1 MPERNN
7 GSKTVNLK
15 DPNSM
20 NNILGI
26 VLRSGVVLSGAII
39 AIGTILFIANHSLD
53 DTSAYLAYNPGLI
66 PHGNF
71 PISLASIATGL
82 GSLDPFSVIELGF
95 LVLLATPVARVALS
109 LFLFAAE
116 KDRMYVYLTAAVL
129 VILLFSMLAT
139 PLIPLFNG

>member
-1 MPERNN
+1 ME
-7 GSKTVNLK
+7 SKTVNLK

-20 NNILGI
+20 NKLLGV
-26 VLRSGVVLSGAII
+26 VLRFGVVLSGAIV
-39 AIGTILFIANHSLD
+39 AIGTILFVANHSLD
-53 DTSAYLAYNPGLI
+53 DTSAYLAYNPALI

-71 PISLASIATGL
+71 PVSLTSITIGL
-82 GSLDPFSVIELGF
+82 GSLDPFSVIALGF

-116 KDRMYVYLTAAVL
+116 KDRLYVYLTAAVL
-129 VILLFSMLAT
+129 AILLFSMLAT

>member
-1 MPERNN
+1 M
-7 GSKTVNLK
+7 NLK
-15 DPNSM
+15 DPSSM

-26 VLRSGVVLSGAII
+26 ALRSGVILSGVII
-39 AIGTILFIANHSLD
+39 AVGTILFVANHSLD

-71 PISLASIATGL
+71 PVSLTGIAIGL

-109 LFLFAAE
+109 LLLFAAE

-129 VILLFSMLAT
+129 AILLFSLLAT

>member
-1 MPERNN
+1 
-7 GSKTVNLK
+7 
-15 DPNSM
+15 M

-26 VLRSGVVLSGAII
+26 VLRSGVVLSGIII
-39 AIGTILFIANHSLD
+39 AIGTALFVASHSLD
-53 DTSAYLAYNPGLI
+53 DTSTYLAYNPSLI

-71 PISLASIATGL
+71 PVSLTGIATGL
-82 GSLDPFSVIELGF
+82 GSLDPFSIIELGF

-116 KDRMYVYLTAAVL
+116 KDMMYVYLTAAVL
-129 VILLFSMLAT
+129 AILLFSILAT

>member
-1 MPERNN
+1 M
-7 GSKTVNLK
+7 NLR

-20 NNILGI
+20 NRILGI
-26 VLRSGVVLSGAII
+26 VLRTGVVLSGVII
-39 AIGTILFIANHSLD
+39 AIGTVLFLTNHYLD

-66 PHGNF
+66 PHGSF
-71 PISLASIATGL
+71 PVSLSSISSGL
-82 GSLDPFSVIELGF
+82 TSLDPPSLIQLGF

-116 KDRMYVYLTAAVL
+116 KDRRFVYLTAAVL
-129 VILLFSMLAT
+129 AILLFSMLAT

>member
-1 MPERNN
+1 ME
-7 GSKTVNLK
+7 SKTVNLK

-20 NNILGI
+20 NKILGT
-26 VLRSGVVLSGAII
+26 VLRSGVILSGAII
-39 AIGTILFIANHSLD
+39 TIGMILFIANHSLD

-71 PISLASIATGL
+71 PVSLTGIVTGL
-82 GSLDPFSVIELGF
+82 GSFDPFSVIELGF
-95 LVLLATPVARVALS
+95 LVLLATPVARVTLS

-139 PLIPLFNG
+139 PWIPLFNG

>member
-1 MPERNN
+1 MM
-7 GSKTVNLK
+7 NLK

-20 NNILGI
+20 NKILGI
-26 VLRSGVVLSGAII
+26 VLRSGVILSGAII
-39 AIGTILFIANHSLD
+39 AIGTALFLANHSLD

-71 PISLASIATGL
+71 PASLTSIGSGL
-82 GSLDPFSVIELGF
+82 ASLDPSSIIQLGF

-109 LFLFAAE
+109 LFLFVAE
-116 KDRMYVYLTAAVL
+116 KNRLYVYLTAAVL
-129 VILLFSMLAT
+129 AILLFSMLAT

>member
-1 MPERNN
+1 
-7 GSKTVNLK
+7 
-15 DPNSM
+15 M
-20 NNILGI
+20 NNILGR
-26 VLRSGVVLSGAII
+26 VLRSGVVLSGVII
-39 AIGTILFIANHSLD
+39 AIGTALFIAGHSLS
-53 DTSAYLAYNPGLI
+53 DTSAYLAYNPSSI

-71 PISLASIATGL
+71 PVSLTDIAAGL

-116 KDRMYVYLTAAVL
+116 KDRLYVYLTAAVL
-129 VILLFSMLAT
+129 AILLFSMLAT

>member
-1 MPERNN
+1 
-7 GSKTVNLK
+7 
-15 DPNSM
+15 M

-26 VLRSGVVLSGAII
+26 VLRSGVVLSGVII
-39 AIGTILFIANHSLD
+39 AIGTILFVANHSLD

-71 PISLASIATGL
+71 PVSLTGIAIGL

-109 LFLFAAE
+109 LLLFAAE

-129 VILLFSMLAT
+129 AILLFSLLAT

>member
-1 MPERNN
+1 
-7 GSKTVNLK
+7 
-15 DPNSM
+15 M

-26 VLRSGVVLSGAII
+26 VLRSGVVLSGVII
-39 AIGTILFIANHSLD
+39 AIGTMLFVANHSLD
-53 DTSAYLAYNPGLI
+53 DTSAYLSYNPGLI

-71 PISLASIATGL
+71 PVSLASIATGL
-82 GSLDPFSVIELGF
+82 GSLDPFSIIELGF

-109 LFLFAAE
+109 LLLFAAE

>member
-1 MPERNN
+1 
-7 GSKTVNLK
+7 
-15 DPNSM
+15 M

-26 VLRSGVVLSGAII
+26 VLRTGVVLSGLII
-39 AIGTILFIANHSLD
+39 ATGTALFIANHSLD
-53 DTSAYLAYNPGLI
+53 DTSSYLAYNPGLI

-71 PISLASIATGL
+71 PVSLASIATGL
-82 GSLDPFSVIELGF
+82 GSLDPFSIIGLGF

-109 LFLFAAE
+109 LLLFAAE

-129 VILLFSMLAT
+129 AILLFSMLAT